1 MEAEETAMEEA
12 ANPDGGA
19 AAAPE
24 GRGDAELE
32 GGDAGCETAAEP
44 PPPPPPRAVVLK
56 KVPVKQ
62 KKVCCTPGC
71 EQASPRPSNPT
82 AHPTHNPKPKP
93 QPSTLS
99 PKPEP

>member
-1 MEAEETAMEEA
+1 MQAEEAMEAE

-19 AAAPE
+19 AEAPE
-24 GRGDAELE
+24 GRGDAALE
-32 GGDAGCETAAEP
+32 GGAAECETAAEP
-44 PPPPPPRAVVLK
+44 PPPPPPPPRAVVAK

-71 EQASPRPSNPT
+71 EQASPRPSYPN

-93 QPSTLS
+93 
-99 PKPEP
+99 